1 MNISFSC
8 NFCSRKYRV
17 DEALAGRKVKCKE
30 CDTDLTIPSAGA
42 VALGVADY
50 APRAA
55 TPQPDLY
62 GLDDGDQAPP
72 PPRRPGMRP
81 APASASRS
89 DWSSRPSESGTSP
102 VAVVVGIVVAIAALG
117 ICGALVMNFKG
128 GVAAPAPIVAQ
139 PDFARPNFARP
150 PDFQPVFPPPNVA
163 APAPQPNQ
171 VAPGIHVTLSNGKSS
186 PVYSHFGMTLPGLEF
201 HAEYHM
207 TGDRPPGIT
216 RYITVVKGPRSRA
229 TSMFEF
235 LHGSGMVG
243 GTVTTMKQGDGPFEM
258 YIEAETFGR
267 QRHKVSESIPL
278 PWDNTPPP
286 QQDIPQ
292 PPNFGQPPGMPNN
305 PGNRGPG
312 MPNIPRFGPRGRM

>member
-1 MNISFSC
+1 MSISFSC

-17 DEALAGRKVKCKE
+17 DEGLAGRKVQCKE
-30 CDTDLTIPSAGA
+30 CGTDLTIPSAGA
-42 VALGVADY
+42 VALGDADY
-50 APRAA
+50 APSAA
-55 TPQPDLY
+55 TTHRDLY
-62 GLDDGDQAPP
+62 GLDDGDQAPQ

-81 APASASRS
+81 APTSGG
-89 DWSSRPSESGTSP
+89 DWSSRPRESGTSP

-117 ICGALVMNFKG
+117 ICVALVMTFKGG
-128 GVAAPAPIVAQ
+128 GVAAPAPVVAQ
-139 PDFARPNFARP
+139 PDFAQPNF
-150 PDFQPVFPPPNVA
+150 VPPPNVRPNIPPPNFA
-163 APAPQPNQ
+163 APAAQPNQ
-171 VAPGIHVTLSNGKSS
+171 AAPGIHVTLSNGKSS
-186 PVYSHFGMTLPGLEF
+186 PVYSHFGATMSGVEF

-216 RYITVVKGPRSRA
+216 RYITVVNGPRSRA

-235 LHGSGMVG
+235 LHGSGTVG
-243 GTVTTMKQGDGPFEM
+243 GTVTTMKQADGPFEM

-286 QQDIPQ
+286 QQGIPQ